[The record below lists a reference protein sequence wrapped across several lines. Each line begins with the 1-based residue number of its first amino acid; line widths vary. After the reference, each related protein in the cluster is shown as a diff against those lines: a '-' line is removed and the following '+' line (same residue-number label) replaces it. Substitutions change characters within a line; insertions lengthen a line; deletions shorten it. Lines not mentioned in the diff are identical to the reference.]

1 MSITLTLYTITC
13 VLGIS
18 LGQLLFKKAAEHAD
32 FSLSILSLVTNG
44 WLLTALIL
52 YGITALGWVWVL
64 RHAPLH
70 IAYPFMGLAFI
81 IVPLLAW
88 AFLGEPLG
96 WQTLLG
102 GALILVGVSLASGVG
117 SG

>member
-1 MSITLTLYTITC
+1 MSLPLTLCTIAC

-18 LGQLLFKKAAEHAD
+18 LGQLLFKKAAELAD
-32 FSLSILSLVTNG
+32 PSAGVLSLVTNG
-44 WLLTALIL
+44 WLLAALML
-52 YGITALGWVWVL
+52 YGITTLGWVWVL

-70 IAYPFMGLAFI
+70 LAYPFMGLAFI
-81 IVPLLAW
+81 VVPLLAW
-88 AFLGEPLG
+88 AFLGEPLS

-117 SG
+117 RG